1 MSYLVEIRRASKI
14 YAPHSKPVLHE
25 LDLQIEAG
33 ESVAIW
39 GPSGCGKS
47 TLLKI
52 IGLLDLFTQGHYLL
66 KGQDIN
72 MLSPSKLAALRNRFF
87 GFIFQ
92 SFYLIPHL
100 TVIEN
105 VMLPLLYRGETRI
118 RARQKAKDLLNSLEL
133 SAWHYYLPNELSG
146 GQQQRVAIARAL
158 IGAPKIILADEPTG
172 ALDPNL
178 SKQVFELLKS
188 AVKEGVTLL
197 MVTHDAALA
206 NQCDRRIDL
215 KN

>member
-1 MSYLVEIRRASKI
+1 M
-14 YAPHSKPVLHE
+14 
-25 LDLQIEAG
+25 QISAG

-52 IGLLDLFTQGHYLL
+52 IGLLESFTQGRYLL
-66 KGQDIN
+66 NGQDVK
-72 MLSPSKLAALRNRFF
+72 SFSHSKYAALRNRCF

-105 VMLPLLYRGETRI
+105 VMLPLLYRGESRK
-118 RARQKAKDLLNSLEL
+118 RGSQEAKDLLNSLEL
-133 SAWHYYLPNELSG
+133 SCWENTLPSQLSG

-158 IGAPKIILADEPTG
+158 IGEPQIILADEPTG
-172 ALDPNL
+172 ALDQTL
-178 SKQVFELLKS
+178 SKQVFQLLKH
-188 AVKEGVTLL
+188 AVQRGVTLL
-197 MVTHDAALA
+197 MVTHDAVLA
-206 NQCDRRIDL
+206 NQCDRSVNLQHDCY
-215 KN
+215 

>member
-1 MSYLVEIRRASKI
+1 MSYLVEIQDASKV
-14 YAPHSKPVLHE
+14 YALDSNPVLNQ
-25 LDLQIEAG
+25 LNLQIGAG

-52 IGLLDLFTQGHYLL
+52 IGLLDSFSQGHYFLN
-66 KGQDIN
+66 GQDVKS
-72 MLSPSKLAALRNRFF
+72 LSLSKHAVVRNRCF

-92 SFYLIPHL
+92 SFYLISHL

-118 RARQKAKDLLNSLEL
+118 GARHKAKNLLNSLEL
-133 SAWHYYLPNELSG
+133 SALQTNLPNQLSG
-146 GQQQRVAIARAL
+146 GQQQRVAVARAL
-158 IGAPKIILADEPTG
+158 IGGPKIILADEPTG
-172 ALDPNL
+172 ALDQTL
-178 SKQVFELLKS
+178 SKQVFALLNQ
-188 AVKEGVTLL
+188 AVQQGVTLL

-206 NQCDRRIDL
+206 EQCDRRVNL
-215 KN
+215 